1 MQSIGDSYK
10 PIRRI
15 VAAIM
20 GAIIKVTDPE
30 TWPEFLQI
38 LFSLLDN
45 TELSVVDGSFIT
57 LLEITEDFSFQLTSK
72 PLFSQFINNLL
83 AKLIQFYS
91 HPEPEFRNYALK
103 ILTKILLCKP
113 DIINPY
119 FSQFLTVIF
128 YFILFYFY
136 FYLYFCYLII
146 FLFTFFCKTMLFNNL
161 ICHY

>member
-103 ILTKILLCKP
+103 ISYKNPPLQTRHYQPLFLSIPHCNIL
-113 DIINPY
+113 
-119 FSQFLTVIF
+119 F
-128 YFILFYFY
+128 YFILFLFLFVFLLSYYFFVY
-136 FYLYFCYLII
+136 I
-146 FLFTFFCKTMLFNNL
+146 FL
-161 ICHY
+161 